1 MFSRCSNWQ
10 KNLFDITDN
19 HIFNINEK
27 CDYYSA
33 RYQIGVNLIFN
44 DLHVVEIQEYLVTIA
59 NKKIFLN

>member
-10 KNLFDITDN
+10 KNLFDIKDN
-19 HIFNINEK
+19 HIFNNNEK

-44 DLHVVEIQEYLVTIA
+44 DLHVVEI
-59 NKKIFLN
+59 